1 MAQETI
7 TVVQIEEIARRI
19 VAEEMEGLR
28 REVLREMREQA
39 AYGPGMEQVGAILR
53 ELAQSHTRAEGR
65 LAGVE
70 AALETLARA
79 QVRTEEEF
87 RRYRE
92 ASEARFARIE
102 AALDRLAEA
111 QARTEE
117 EFRQYREA
125 SEARFARIEAALD
138 RLTEA
143 QARTEERVTRL
154 EEAIARLTE
163 AQARTEE
170 RVTRLEEAIARLTE
184 AQARTEERVT
194 RLEEAIAR
202 LTEAQARTEE
212 RVTRLEE
219 AIARL
224 TEAQARTEERVTR
237 LEEAIAR
244 LTEAQ
249 ARTEERLAKLEMA
262 VERLAAAQEQM
273 ARQLGALSNL
283 LGADLEVDA
292 EEVLA
297 HVMRQKGYRPVGP
310 PYPMEVDGEIDV
322 AMLLEGPE
330 GTRVW
335 ALIEVKARLRKG
347 DVERWG
353 KRLRDPEFLRRLAGV
368 RIEPPYLPYAFG
380 LRVYPDAE
388 DLAREMGIGVLD
400 SRGERAEAR
409 PL

>member
-1 MAQETI
+1 MASY
-7 TVVQIEEIARRI
+7 VQIVQRLPQEWQMTMVELVEAVERQLREQLA
-19 VAEEMEGLR
+19 VR
-28 REVLREMREQA
+28 REDIEALSAEVRKLAQA
-39 AYGPGMEQVGAILR
+39 QKRTEVQVGA
-53 ELAQSHTRAEGR
+53 LA
-65 LAGVE
+65 E
-70 AALETLARA
+70 AQA
-79 QVRTEEEF
+79 RTEEEL
-87 RRYRE
+87 RQYRE

-111 QARTEE
+111 QARTEATVQALVQAQARMEE

-125 SEARFARIEAALD
+125 SEARFARIEAALN
-138 RLTEA
+138 RLAEA

-154 EEAIARLTE
+154 EDAVARLEEAVARLLE

-170 RVTRLEEAIARLTE
+170 RVTRLEAAL
-184 AQARTEERVT
+184 
-194 RLEEAIAR
+194 
-202 LTEAQARTEE
+202 
-212 RVTRLEE
+212 
-219 AIARL
+219 
-224 TEAQARTEERVTR
+224 
-237 LEEAIAR
+237 
-244 LTEAQ
+244 
-249 ARTEERLAKLEMA
+249 
-262 VERLAAAQEQM
+262 ERLAAAQEQM
-273 ARQLGALSNL
+273 ACQLGALSNL
-283 LGADLEVDA
+283 LGDDLEVDA

-322 AMLLEGPE
+322 AVLLESPE
-330 GTRVW
+330 GTPIW

-347 DVERWG
+347 DVERWS

>member
-1 MAQETI
+1 M
-7 TVVQIEEIARRI
+7 
-19 VAEEMEGLR
+19 
-28 REVLREMREQA
+28 
-39 AYGPGMEQVGAILR
+39 
-53 ELAQSHTRAEGR
+53 
-65 LAGVE
+65 
-70 AALETLARA
+70 
-79 QVRTEEEF
+79 EEEF
-87 RRYRE
+87 RQYREASEARFARIEAALDRLAEAQARTEATVQALVQAQARMEEEFRQYRE

-117 EFRQYREA
+117 RVTRLEEA
-125 SEARFARIEAALD
+125 VARLEEAVARL
-138 RLTEA
+138 LEA

-154 EEAIARLTE
+154 EAAL
-163 AQARTEE
+163 
-170 RVTRLEEAIARLTE
+170 
-184 AQARTEERVT
+184 
-194 RLEEAIAR
+194 
-202 LTEAQARTEE
+202 
-212 RVTRLEE
+212 
-219 AIARL
+219 
-224 TEAQARTEERVTR
+224 
-237 LEEAIAR
+237 
-244 LTEAQ
+244 
-249 ARTEERLAKLEMA
+249 
-262 VERLAAAQEQM
+262 ERLAAAQEQM

-322 AMLLEGPE
+322 AVLLESPE
-330 GTRVW
+330 GTPIW

-353 KRLRDPEFLRRLAGV
+353 KRLRDPEFLRRLAGA

>member
-1 MAQETI
+1 
-7 TVVQIEEIARRI
+7 
-19 VAEEMEGLR
+19 L
-28 REVLREMREQA
+28 L
-39 AYGPGMEQVGAILR
+39 
-53 ELAQSHTRAEGR
+53 
-65 LAGVE
+65 
-70 AALETLARA
+70 
-79 QVRTEEEF
+79 
-87 RRYRE
+87 
-92 ASEARFARIE
+92 
-102 AALDRLAEA
+102 
-111 QARTEE
+111 
-117 EFRQYREA
+117 
-125 SEARFARIEAALD
+125 
-138 RLTEA
+138 EA

-154 EEAIARLTE
+154 EAAL
-163 AQARTEE
+163 
-170 RVTRLEEAIARLTE
+170 
-184 AQARTEERVT
+184 
-194 RLEEAIAR
+194 
-202 LTEAQARTEE
+202 
-212 RVTRLEE
+212 
-219 AIARL
+219 
-224 TEAQARTEERVTR
+224 
-237 LEEAIAR
+237 
-244 LTEAQ
+244 
-249 ARTEERLAKLEMA
+249 
-262 VERLAAAQEQM
+262 ERLAAAQEQM

-322 AMLLEGPE
+322 AVLLESPE
-330 GTRVW
+330 GTPIW

>member
-1 MAQETI
+1 MASY
-7 TVVQIEEIARRI
+7 VQIVQRLPQEWQMTMVELVEAVERQLREQLA
-19 VAEEMEGLR
+19 VR
-28 REVLREMREQA
+28 REDVEALSAEVRKLAQA
-39 AYGPGMEQVGAILR
+39 QKRTEVQVGA
-53 ELAQSHTRAEGR
+53 LA
-65 LAGVE
+65 E
-70 AALETLARA
+70 AQARTEATVQALVQA
-79 QVRTEEEF
+79 QARTEEEL
-87 RRYRE
+87 RQYRE

-111 QARTEE
+111 QARTEATVQALVQAQARMEE

-125 SEARFARIEAALD
+125 SEARFARIEAALN
-138 RLTEA
+138 RLAEA

-154 EEAIARLTE
+154 EDAVVRLEEAVARLLE

-170 RVTRLEEAIARLTE
+170 RVTRLEAAL
-184 AQARTEERVT
+184 
-194 RLEEAIAR
+194 
-202 LTEAQARTEE
+202 
-212 RVTRLEE
+212 
-219 AIARL
+219 
-224 TEAQARTEERVTR
+224 
-237 LEEAIAR
+237 
-244 LTEAQ
+244 
-249 ARTEERLAKLEMA
+249 
-262 VERLAAAQEQM
+262 ERLAAAQEQM

-322 AMLLEGPE
+322 AVLLESPE
-330 GTRVW
+330 GTPIW

-347 DVERWG
+347 DVEWWG

>member
-53 ELAQSHTRAEGR
+53 ELAQSHARAEGR

-170 RVTRLEEAIARLTE
+170 R
-184 AQARTEERVT
+184 
-194 RLEEAIAR
+194 
-202 LTEAQARTEE
+202 
-212 RVTRLEE
+212 
-219 AIARL
+219 
-224 TEAQARTEERVTR
+224 
-237 LEEAIAR
+237 
-244 LTEAQ
+244 
-249 ARTEERLAKLEMA
+249 LAKLEMA

-322 AMLLEGPE
+322 AVLLESPE
-330 GTRVW
+330 GTPIW

-347 DVERWG
+347 DVERWS

>member
-1 MAQETI
+1 MASY
-7 TVVQIEEIARRI
+7 VQIVQRLPQEWQMTMVELVEAVERQLREQLA
-19 VAEEMEGLR
+19 VR
-28 REVLREMREQA
+28 REDIEALSAEVRKLAQA
-39 AYGPGMEQVGAILR
+39 QKRTEVQVGA
-53 ELAQSHTRAEGR
+53 LA
-65 LAGVE
+65 E
-70 AALETLARA
+70 AQA
-79 QVRTEEEF
+79 RTEEEL
-87 RRYRE
+87 RQYRE

-111 QARTEE
+111 QARTEATVQALVQAQARMEE

-125 SEARFARIEAALD
+125 SEARFARIEAALN
-138 RLTEA
+138 RLAEA

-154 EEAIARLTE
+154 EDAVVRLEEAVARLLE

-170 RVTRLEEAIARLTE
+170 RVTRLEAAL
-184 AQARTEERVT
+184 
-194 RLEEAIAR
+194 
-202 LTEAQARTEE
+202 
-212 RVTRLEE
+212 
-219 AIARL
+219 
-224 TEAQARTEERVTR
+224 
-237 LEEAIAR
+237 
-244 LTEAQ
+244 
-249 ARTEERLAKLEMA
+249 
-262 VERLAAAQEQM
+262 ERLAAAQEQM
-273 ARQLGALSNL
+273 ACQLGALSNL
-283 LGADLEVDA
+283 LGANLEVDA

-322 AMLLEGPE
+322 AVLLESPE
-330 GTRVW
+330 GTPIW

>member
-1 MAQETI
+1 M
-7 TVVQIEEIARRI
+7 VSYVQIVQRLPQEWQMTMVELVEAVERQLREQLA
-19 VAEEMEGLR
+19 VR
-28 REVLREMREQA
+28 REDVEALSAEVRKLAQA
-39 AYGPGMEQVGAILR
+39 QKRTEVQVGALAEAQARTEATVQALVQAQARMEEELR
-53 ELAQSHTRAEGR
+53 QYREASEARFAR
-65 LAGVE
+65 IE
-70 AALETLARA
+70 AALDRLAEA
-79 QVRTEEEF
+79 QARTEATVQALVQAQARTEEEL
-87 RRYRE
+87 RQYRE

-117 EFRQYREA
+117 RVTRLEDAVARLEEA
-125 SEARFARIEAALD
+125 VARL
-138 RLTEA
+138 LEA

-154 EEAIARLTE
+154 EAAL
-163 AQARTEE
+163 
-170 RVTRLEEAIARLTE
+170 
-184 AQARTEERVT
+184 
-194 RLEEAIAR
+194 
-202 LTEAQARTEE
+202 
-212 RVTRLEE
+212 
-219 AIARL
+219 
-224 TEAQARTEERVTR
+224 
-237 LEEAIAR
+237 
-244 LTEAQ
+244 
-249 ARTEERLAKLEMA
+249 
-262 VERLAAAQEQM
+262 ERLAAAQEQM

-322 AMLLEGPE
+322 AVLLESPE
-330 GTRVW
+330 GTPIW

>member
-1 MAQETI
+1 M
-7 TVVQIEEIARRI
+7 VSYVQIVQRLPQEWQMTMVELVEAVERQLREQLA
-19 VAEEMEGLR
+19 VR
-28 REVLREMREQA
+28 REDIEALSAEVRKLAQA
-39 AYGPGMEQVGAILR
+39 QKRTEVQVGA
-53 ELAQSHTRAEGR
+53 LA
-65 LAGVE
+65 E
-70 AALETLARA
+70 AQARTEATVQALVQAQARM
-79 QVRTEEEF
+79 EEEF
-87 RRYRE
+87 RQYRE

-111 QARTEE
+111 QARTEATVQALVQAQARTE
-117 EFRQYREA
+117 ERVTRLEDAVVRLEEA
-125 SEARFARIEAALD
+125 VARL
-138 RLTEA
+138 LEA

-154 EEAIARLTE
+154 EAAL
-163 AQARTEE
+163 
-170 RVTRLEEAIARLTE
+170 
-184 AQARTEERVT
+184 
-194 RLEEAIAR
+194 
-202 LTEAQARTEE
+202 
-212 RVTRLEE
+212 
-219 AIARL
+219 
-224 TEAQARTEERVTR
+224 
-237 LEEAIAR
+237 
-244 LTEAQ
+244 
-249 ARTEERLAKLEMA
+249 
-262 VERLAAAQEQM
+262 ERLAAAQEQM

-322 AMLLEGPE
+322 AVLLESPE
-330 GTRVW
+330 GTPIW

>member
-1 MAQETI
+1 MASY
-7 TVVQIEEIARRI
+7 VQIVQRLPQEWQMTMVELVEAVERQLREQLA
-19 VAEEMEGLR
+19 VR
-28 REVLREMREQA
+28 REDIEALSAEVRKLAQA
-39 AYGPGMEQVGAILR
+39 QKRTEVQVGA
-53 ELAQSHTRAEGR
+53 
-65 LAGVE
+65 
-70 AALETLARA
+70 
-79 QVRTEEEF
+79 
-87 RRYRE
+87 
-92 ASEARFARIE
+92 
-102 AALDRLAEA
+102 LAEA

-117 EFRQYREA
+117 ELRQYREA

-154 EEAIARLTE
+154 EDAVARLEEAVARLLE

-170 RVTRLEEAIARLTE
+170 RVTRLEAAL
-184 AQARTEERVT
+184 
-194 RLEEAIAR
+194 
-202 LTEAQARTEE
+202 
-212 RVTRLEE
+212 
-219 AIARL
+219 
-224 TEAQARTEERVTR
+224 
-237 LEEAIAR
+237 
-244 LTEAQ
+244 
-249 ARTEERLAKLEMA
+249 
-262 VERLAAAQEQM
+262 ERLAAAQEQM

-322 AMLLEGPE
+322 AVLLESPE
-330 GTRVW
+330 GTPIW

-347 DVERWG
+347 DVERWS

>member
-1 MAQETI
+1 M
-7 TVVQIEEIARRI
+7 VSYVQIVQRLPQEWQMTMVELVEAVERQLREQLA
-19 VAEEMEGLR
+19 VR
-28 REVLREMREQA
+28 REDIEALSAEVRKLAQA
-39 AYGPGMEQVGAILR
+39 QKRTEVQVGA
-53 ELAQSHTRAEGR
+53 LA
-65 LAGVE
+65 E
-70 AALETLARA
+70 AQARTEATVQALVQA
-79 QVRTEEEF
+79 QVRMEEEF
-87 RRYRE
+87 RQYRE

-117 EFRQYREA
+117 RVTRLEEA
-125 SEARFARIEAALD
+125 VARLEEAVARL
-138 RLTEA
+138 LEA

-154 EEAIARLTE
+154 EAAL
-163 AQARTEE
+163 
-170 RVTRLEEAIARLTE
+170 
-184 AQARTEERVT
+184 
-194 RLEEAIAR
+194 
-202 LTEAQARTEE
+202 
-212 RVTRLEE
+212 
-219 AIARL
+219 
-224 TEAQARTEERVTR
+224 
-237 LEEAIAR
+237 
-244 LTEAQ
+244 
-249 ARTEERLAKLEMA
+249 
-262 VERLAAAQEQM
+262 ERLAAAQEQM

-322 AMLLEGPE
+322 AVLLESPE
-330 GTRVW
+330 GTPIW

-353 KRLRDPEFLRRLAGV
+353 KRLRDPEFLRRLAGA

>member
-163 AQARTEE
+163 AQARTEK
-170 RVTRLEEAIARLTE
+170 
-184 AQARTEERVT
+184 RVT

-322 AMLLEGPE
+322 AVLLESPE
-330 GTRVW
+330 GTPIW

>member
-53 ELAQSHTRAEGR
+53 ELAQSHARAEGR

-138 RLTEA
+138 
-143 QARTEERVTRL
+143 
-154 EEAIARLTE
+154 
-163 AQARTEE
+163 
-170 RVTRLEEAIARLTE
+170 RLTE

>member
-138 RLTEA
+138 
-143 QARTEERVTRL
+143 
-154 EEAIARLTE
+154 RLTE

>member
-53 ELAQSHTRAEGR
+53 ELAQSHARAEGR

-138 RLTEA
+138 
-143 QARTEERVTRL
+143 
-154 EEAIARLTE
+154 
-163 AQARTEE
+163 
-170 RVTRLEEAIARLTE
+170 
-184 AQARTEERVT
+184 
-194 RLEEAIAR
+194 
-202 LTEAQARTEE
+202 
-212 RVTRLEE
+212 
-219 AIARL
+219 
-224 TEAQARTEERVTR
+224 
-237 LEEAIAR
+237 R

-347 DVERWG
+347 DVERWS

>member
-53 ELAQSHTRAEGR
+53 ELAQSHARAEGR

-138 RLTEA
+138 
-143 QARTEERVTRL
+143 
-154 EEAIARLTE
+154 
-163 AQARTEE
+163 
-170 RVTRLEEAIARLTE
+170 
-184 AQARTEERVT
+184 
-194 RLEEAIAR
+194 R

-347 DVERWG
+347 DVERWS